1 LWIAG
6 NLVKLAALQ
15 HHVAGQV
22 GRPVGLLVMVVKSAH
37 IYETERDYLLG
48 VLAREDPD
56 RPAAA
61 SR

>member
-1 LWIAG
+1 
-6 NLVKLAALQ
+6 
-15 HHVAGQV
+15 
-22 GRPVGLLVMVVKSAH
+22 MMVKSAH

-61 SR
+61 SSLAADGLLSGPGASERPGRF